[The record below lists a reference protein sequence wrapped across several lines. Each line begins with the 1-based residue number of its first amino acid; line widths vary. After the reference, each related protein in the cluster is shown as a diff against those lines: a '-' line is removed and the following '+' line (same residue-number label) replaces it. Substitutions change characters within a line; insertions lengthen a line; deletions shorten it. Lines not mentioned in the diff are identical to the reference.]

1 MTDVLI
7 VLALALVAAAATAAV
22 LARDPV
28 RQSTVLA
35 LLGIGLALLFAIL
48 QAPDVALSQLAVG
61 SALTPL
67 MLLLSVRKVRRKG
80 EEGGGC
86 RDAGGVGAGG
96 SGGAGRGAAGG
107 SGQGGS
113 GGSGQ
118 GQADG
123 SGRGERR

>member
-7 VLALALVAAAATAAV
+7 VSALLLVAAAATAAV

-35 LLGIGLALLFAIL
+35 VLGLALALLFAVL

-80 EEGGGC
+80 RGDGGRG
-86 RDAGGVGAGG
+86 RAGTG
-96 SGGAGRGAAGG
+96 GAAGEAR
-107 SGQGGS
+107 QE
-113 GGSGQ
+113 
-118 GQADG
+118 
-123 SGRGERR
+123 GRR